1 LTSLSSKFNVK
12 TYPSPHSDIVAHM
25 VLNHQTHMVNL
36 LTRLGWESRIAAEQ
50 NRSDHGRLETV
61 TRELV
66 DYLLFV
72 DEAQPPSPVRGDSG
86 FAETFAAAGPRDPKG
101 RSLRELDLDRRLFKY
116 PCSYMIYSAAFDAL
130 PDPAR
135 DAVYRRMWEIL
146 SGKLTDK
153 VYSRLSRTD
162 RQAVLEILR
171 DTKMDLPPYFQS
183 SVL

>member
-1 LTSLSSKFNVK
+1 
-12 TYPSPHSDIVAHM
+12 
-25 VLNHQTHMVNL
+25 
-36 LTRLGWESRIAAEQ
+36 
-50 NRSDHGRLETV
+50 
-61 TRELV
+61 
-66 DYLLFV
+66 
-72 DEAQPPSPVRGDSG
+72 
-86 FAETFAAAGPRDPKG
+86 
-101 RSLRELDLDRRLFKY
+101 
-116 PCSYMIYSAAFDAL
+116 MIYSAAFDAL